1 MLILANNHQPP
12 FNVDISFRCSRKKN
26 QIVFYTDADMYI
38 YKYIFLINIFSEQ
51 TILLIHFKISRAL
64 LTKKTLL
71 MSNSYLF
78 HQRNTTS
85 LIIIVK
91 SLYVARVTV

>member
-64 LTKKTLL
+64 LTKK
-71 MSNSYLF
+71 
-78 HQRNTTS
+78 
-85 LIIIVK
+85 
-91 SLYVARVTV
+91 LYFIDVE

>member
-38 YKYIFLINIFSEQ
+38 YISIFF
-51 TILLIHFKISRAL
+51 
-64 LTKKTLL
+64 
-71 MSNSYLF
+71 
-78 HQRNTTS
+78 
-85 LIIIVK
+85 
-91 SLYVARVTV
+91 

>member
-38 YKYIFLINIFSEQ
+38 YIYKYIFLINIFSEQ

-71 MSNSYLF
+71 Y
-78 HQRNTTS
+78 
-85 LIIIVK
+85 
-91 SLYVARVTV
+91 